1 MKITRKY
8 LLAELSGPFLLGLGS
23 FSLVVLLHRFSRVAD
38 LVIGR
43 GVPLRLVG
51 RLLLALFPPFLE
63 LTLPAAF
70 LLAVLLGLGRLTT
83 DSETAALATSG
94 VGMRGVAGPVLLA
107 GGIVFSAALL
117 VGWHGIPWG
126 YRETQR
132 VLARIVAE
140 RTGAGATEHVFREIT
155 PDTLIYPDRVSADGQ
170 RMDGV
175 FLSFRPAGDEPLL
188 VFAREGH
195 FAPAGRDGVVSLGL
209 SDGTIHNDQPGKQV
223 YRLASF
229 REMTF
234 RFPLEIPDSLGEDDP
249 RGMTLPELY
258 GKIAE
263 GGGAARKAGYRYHF
277 HKRLSLAVSC
287 LSFGLLAVPLGM
299 GQRARGKSSAFAVT
313 MALILAYYVFLVAAG
328 MMENRA
334 PAGMVALFWAPNALG
349 LSLAAWILWRSD
361 RSLTILP
368 GLPERILVRK

>member
-8 LLAELSGPFLLGLGS
+8 LLAELSGPFLLGLAS
-23 FSLVVLLHRFSRVAD
+23 FSLVVLLHRFSRIAD

-43 GVPLRLVG
+43 GVPPRLVG
-51 RLLLALFPPFLE
+51 GLLLALFPPFLE

-70 LLAVLLGLGRLTT
+70 LLAVLLGLGRLTA

-94 VGMRGVAGPVLLA
+94 VGMRGVAAPVLLA

-126 YRETQR
+126 HKETQR
-132 VLARIVAE
+132 ILARIVTE
-140 RTGAGATEHVFREIT
+140 RTGAGATENVFREIT

-175 FLSFRPAGDEPLL
+175 FLTFRPSGDEPLL
-188 VFAREGH
+188 VFARTGH
-195 FAPAGRDGVVSLGL
+195 FEPAGDDDVVSLGL
-209 SDGTIHNDQPGKQV
+209 TDGTIHHDQPGKRV

-229 REMTF
+229 QEMTF
-234 RFPLEIPDSLGEDDP
+234 RFPLEIPDALVEGDP

-258 GKIAE
+258 RKISDGE
-263 GGGAARKAGYRYHF
+263 VQARKGYRYHF
-277 HKRLSLAVSC
+277 HKRVSLAVSC

-299 GQRARGKSSAFAVT
+299 AQRARGKSSAFAFT
-313 MALILAYYVFLVAAG
+313 MVLVLVYYFFTVAAG
-328 MMENRA
+328 VMESRV
-334 PAGMVALFWAPNALG
+334 PAAMVAFFWAPNVLG
-349 LSLAAWILWRSD
+349 LSLSGWILWRSD
-361 RSLTILP
+361 RSLTTVPPVLDRFL
-368 GLPERILVRK
+368 GRK

>member
-43 GVPLRLVG
+43 GVPPRLVG
-51 RLLLALFPPFLE
+51 GLLLALFPPFLE

-70 LLAVLLGLGRLTT
+70 LLAVLLGLGRFTA
-83 DSETAALATSG
+83 DSETAALASSG
-94 VGMRGVAGPVLLA
+94 VGMRGVAVPVLLA

-126 YRETQR
+126 YKETQR
-132 VLARIVAE
+132 LLARIVAE
-140 RTGAGATEHVFREIT
+140 RAGAGATEHVFREVT
-155 PDTLIYPDRVSADGQ
+155 PDTLVYPDRVSADGQ

-188 VFAREGH
+188 VFAREGR
-195 FAPAGRDGVVSLGL
+195 FDPAGKGGVVSLGL
-209 SDGTIHNDQPGKQV
+209 EEGTIHSDQPGKRA

-234 RFPLEIPDSLGEDDP
+234 RFPLEIPDALGADDP
-249 RGMTLPELY
+249 RGMTIPELFR
-258 GKIAE
+258 KVAA

-299 GQRARGKSSAFAVT
+299 AQRARGKSSAFAVT
-313 MALILAYYVFLVAAG
+313 MVLVLAYYVFMTAAG
-328 MMENRA
+328 VMESRV
-334 PAGMVALFWAPNALG
+334 PAAMVALFWAPNVLG
-349 LSLAAWILWRSD
+349 LSLAAWIVWRSE
-361 RSLTILP
+361 RSLATLP
-368 GLPERILVRK
+368 GFLERLLVRK

>member
-43 GVPLRLVG
+43 GVPPRLVG
-51 RLLLALFPPFLE
+51 RLILALFPPFLE

-70 LLAVLLGLGRLTT
+70 LLAVLLGLGRLTA
-83 DSETAALATSG
+83 DSETTALATSG
-94 VGMRGVAGPVLLA
+94 VGMREMAGPVLMA

-126 YRETQR
+126 YKETQR
-132 VLARIVAE
+132 VLASIVTE
-140 RTGAGATEHVFREIT
+140 RTGAGATEHVFREVT

-175 FLSFRPAGDEPLL
+175 FLTFRPSGDEPLL
-188 VFAREGH
+188 VFARDGH
-195 FAPAGRDGVVSLGL
+195 FVPAGEDGVVSLDL
-209 SDGTIHNDQPGKQV
+209 ADGTIHSDQPAKRV

-234 RFPLEIPDSLGEDDP
+234 RFPLEIPDALGEDDP
-249 RGMTLPELY
+249 RGMTLPELSR
-258 GKIAE
+258 KIGE
-263 GGGAARKAGYRYHF
+263 GEGPARKAYRYHF

-299 GQRARGKSSAFAVT
+299 AQRARGKSSAFVVT
-313 MALILAYYVFLVAAG
+313 MMLILVYYVFLVAAG
-328 MMENRA
+328 VMETRA
-334 PAGMVALFWAPNALG
+334 PAGMVALFWAPNVLG
-349 LSLAAWILWRSD
+349 LSLAAWILWRSG
-361 RSLTILP
+361 RNLTALP
-368 GLPERILVRK
+368 GLLERILARK

>member
-23 FSLVVLLHRFSRVAD
+23 FSLVVLVHRFSRVSD
-38 LVIGR
+38 LVIGK
-43 GVPLRLVG
+43 GVPLGLVG

-70 LLAVLLGLGRLTT
+70 LLAVLLGLGRFTA

-107 GGIVFSAALL
+107 GGIVSSAALL

-126 YRETQR
+126 YKETQR

-140 RTGAGATEHVFREIT
+140 RAGAGASEHVFREVT
-155 PDTLIYPDRVSADGQ
+155 SDTLIYPDRVSADGQ

-175 FLSFRPAGDEPLL
+175 FLSFRPAGEEPLL

-195 FAPAGRDGVVSLGL
+195 FVPAGKDGVVGLGL
-209 SDGTIHNDQPGKQV
+209 SDGTIHSDQPGKNL

-234 RFPLEIPDSLGEDDP
+234 RFPLEIPDALGEDDP
-249 RGMTLPELY
+249 RAMTLPELSRRISE
-258 GKIAE
+258 GK
-263 GGGAARKAGYRYHF
+263 GAPRKAGVRYHF

-299 GQRARGKSSAFAVT
+299 AQRARGKSSAFAFT
-313 MALILAYYVFLVAAG
+313 MVLVLVYYVFMVAAG
-328 MMENRA
+328 VMENRV
-334 PAGMVALFWAPNALG
+334 PAAMVAFFWAPNVLG
-349 LSLAAWILWRSD
+349 LTLSAWILWRSD
-361 RSLTILP
+361 RSLTTVPPVLDRFL
-368 GLPERILVRK
+368 GRK